1 VRALPEGTPVF
12 ACEPILEI
20 AAPLPEA
27 QLVESF
33 LMSQV
38 HVQTLAASK
47 AARVVTAAGG
57 RLVTDF
63 GLRRMQGADAAMK
76 GGRAFRIAGVE
87 ATSNVLAGS
96 VYGIP
101 VGGTM
106 AHSYVQAHASEY
118 EAFRAFVASQPD
130 TVLLVDTYDT
140 LGGVRQ
146 VIRLARELGE
156 AFRVRAVRLD
166 SGDLL
171 VLAKAVRRLLDEAG
185 LERVQIVASGGL
197 DEDEIARLLA
207 AGAPIDGFGV
217 GSRMA
222 VSADAPYLDL
232 AYKLVEYAGRGRV
245 KLSPGKAT
253 LPRRKQ
259 VFRLSSGAEDVGD
272 VLGLASEDPGAVGGE
287 VGEGLEARALL
298 VPVMRDGR
306 RLAAGRETL
315 AAAGERAREA
325 VSRLPAPVREL
336 GPADPPYAVRTSR
349 SLARAARGAE
359 REMLTARPS
368 R

>member
-1 VRALPEGTPVF
+1 
-12 ACEPILEI
+12 
-20 AAPLPEA
+20 
-27 QLVESF
+27 
-33 LMSQV
+33 
-38 HVQTLAASK
+38 
-47 AARVVTAAGG
+47 
-57 RLVTDF
+57 
-63 GLRRMQGADAAMK
+63 
-76 GGRAFRIAGVE
+76 
-87 ATSNVLAGS
+87 
-96 VYGIP
+96 
-101 VGGTM
+101 
-106 AHSYVQAHASEY
+106 
-118 EAFRAFVASQPD
+118 
-130 TVLLVDTYDT
+130 
-140 LGGVRQ
+140 VRQ

-232 AYKLVEYAGRGRV
+232 AYKLVEYAGGGRI

-253 LPRRKQ
+253 LPGRKQ
-259 VFRLSSGAEDVGD
+259 VFRLSRGGEDVAD
-272 VLGLASEDPGAVGGE
+272 VLGLAGEDPHEAARE
-287 VGEGLEARALL
+287 VEEGLEARSVL
-298 VPVMRDGR
+298 VPVMRHGR
-306 RLAAGRETL
+306 RLAAGKDTL
-315 AAAGERAREA
+315 AIARERAREA

-349 SLARAARGAE
+349 ALARAARGAE